1 MFFIFISPFSSH
13 ELSYWRDF
21 SDTVPVEERLMIF
34 DLERL
39 LLGINLLEAFA
50 ENCPIEKILRRFD
63 L

>member
-1 MFFIFISPFSSH
+1 M
-13 ELSYWRDF
+13 SYWRDF
-21 SDTVPVEERLMIF
+21 SDTVPVEELLMIF

-39 LLGINLLEAFA
+39 LLGIKLLEAFA